1 MKQEDEVIMENRAM
15 YSDLK
20 DELLLTREQI
30 AARVKEMGRQI
41 TEDFRGKDMVAIC
54 ILKGAVAF
62 FVDLVREIDL
72 PMSMDFM
79 AISSYGSATK
89 SSGVVRI
96 MKDLD
101 KPVNGKDVL
110 VIEDIVDS
118 GMTLSFLRENLLSR
132 GAASLKIATLLDKPE
147 RRRVPLHVDY
157 FGFTIP
163 DEFVVGYGLDYDE
176 KYRNL
181 PDIGVLKPEVYEK

>member
-1 MKQEDEVIMENRAM
+1 MTENRAM
-15 YSDLK
+15 YADLK

-41 TEDFRGKDMVAIC
+41 TEDFRGKDLTVIC
-54 ILKGAVAF
+54 ILKGAVVF
-62 FVDLVREIDL
+62 FVDLMREIDL

-96 MKDLD
+96 LKDLD
-101 KPVNGKDVL
+101 KPINGKDVL
-110 VIEDIVDS
+110 VVEDIVDS

-132 GAASLKIATLLDKPE
+132 GAASLKIVTLLDKPD

-157 FGFTIP
+157 YGFLIP

-181 PDIGVLKPEVYEK
+181 PDIGVLRPEVYEK

>member
-1 MKQEDEVIMENRAM
+1 MIENRETYA
-15 YSDLK
+15 DLK

-30 AARVKEMGRQI
+30 AARVKEMAAQI
-41 TEDFRGKDMVAIC
+41 TQDFKGKDLTVIC
-54 ILKGAVAF
+54 ILKGAVVF

-101 KPVNGKDVL
+101 KPINGKHVL
-110 VIEDIVDS
+110 VVEDIVDS

-132 GAASLKIATLLDKPE
+132 GAANLKIATLLDKPE
-147 RRRVPLHVDY
+147 RRRVPLQVDY

-163 DEFVVGYGLDYDE
+163 DEFVVGYGLDYAE

-181 PDIGVLKPEVYEK
+181 PDIGVLKTEVYEK

>member
-1 MKQEDEVIMENRAM
+1 MTEKRVTYA
-15 YSDLK
+15 DLK
-20 DELLLTREQI
+20 DELLITREQI
-30 AARVKEMGRQI
+30 AARIKEMGAQI
-41 TEDFRGKDMVAIC
+41 TKDFQGKDMVAIC
-54 ILKGAVAF
+54 ILKGAAPF
-62 FVDLVREIDL
+62 FVDLTREIDG
-72 PMSMDFM
+72 PMTMDFM

-96 MKDLD
+96 LKDLD
-101 KPVNGKDVL
+101 KPINGKDVL
-110 VIEDIVDS
+110 IVEDIVDS

-132 GAASLKIATLLDKPE
+132 GAASLKIVTLLDKPE

-181 PDIGVLKPEVYEK
+181 PDIGVLKPEVYED

>member
-1 MKQEDEVIMENRAM
+1 MKQEDRVIMENRAM

-30 AARVKEMGRQI
+30 AARVKEMGKQI

>member
-1 MKQEDEVIMENRAM
+1 MKQEDRVIMENRAM

-30 AARVKEMGRQI
+30 AARVKEMGKQI
-41 TEDFRGKDMVAIC
+41 TEDFKGKDLTVIC
-54 ILKGAVAF
+54 ILKGAVVF

-118 GMTLSFLRENLLSR
+118 GMTLSLSH
-132 GAASLKIATLLDKPE
+132 KHI
-147 RRRVPLHVDY
+147 
-157 FGFTIP
+157 
-163 DEFVVGYGLDYDE
+163 
-176 KYRNL
+176 
-181 PDIGVLKPEVYEK
+181 

>member
-1 MKQEDEVIMENRAM
+1 MNANRQM
-15 YSDLK
+15 YADLK
-20 DELLLTREQI
+20 EELLLTREQI
-30 AARVKEMGRQI
+30 AARVQEMGRQI
-41 TEDFRGKDMVAIC
+41 TEDFRGRDLTVIC
-54 ILKGAVAF
+54 ILKGAVVF

-96 MKDLD
+96 LKD
-101 KPVNGKDVL
+101 
-110 VIEDIVDS
+110 
-118 GMTLSFLRENLLSR
+118 
-132 GAASLKIATLLDKPE
+132 LDKPE

-157 FGFTIP
+157 VGFTIP
-163 DEFVVGYGLDYDE
+163 DEFVVGYGLDYAE

-181 PDIGVLKPEVYEK
+181 PFIGILKPDIYE